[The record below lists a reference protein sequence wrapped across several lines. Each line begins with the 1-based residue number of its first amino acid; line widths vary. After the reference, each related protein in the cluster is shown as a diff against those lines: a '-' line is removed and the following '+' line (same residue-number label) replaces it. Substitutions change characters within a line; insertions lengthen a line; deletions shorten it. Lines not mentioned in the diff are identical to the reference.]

1 MSEQT
6 KFKVGQV
13 WKDGRGQLSIIENI
27 GTCNMLVQ
35 SCDSYFDTSGHATFI
50 HDLDGGYTVATSEH
64 DLVCLVR
71 DVGIENQTIQTDIKL
86 KIVQIEQQLQELKA
100 LLKD

>member
-1 MSEQT
+1 MTEQT

-13 WKDGRGQLSIIENI
+13 WKDTRGQFNIIRHISHVDMSVQGCNHSFDI
-27 GTCNMLVQ
+27 FGHGTLTHN
-35 SCDSYFDTSGHATFI
+35 
-50 HDLDGGYTVATSEH
+50 LDGSYTTLSNEY

-71 DVGIENQTIQTDIKL
+71 DVVPENQTTKTDIQL
-86 KIVQIEQQLQELKA
+86 KIQQIEQQPQELKA

>member
-1 MSEQT
+1 MIEQT

-13 WKDGRGQLSIIENI
+13 WEDRRGELNIIQHI
-27 GTCNMLVQ
+27 GSCNMLVKG
-35 SCDSYFDTSGHATFI
+35 CDSYFNTSEYHTWPYN
-50 HDLDGGYTVATSEH
+50 LDGSYGIPPTEY

-71 DVGIENQTIQTDIKL
+71 DVVPENQATQTDIQL
-86 KIVQIEQQLQELKA
+86 KIQQIEQQLQELKA